1 MQKRMAGFEC
11 HKSFTKKFYY
21 IGILHLK
28 GKKMNIEIFR
38 LYKNGFRCFDATPT
52 NVTWKFDSDVDN
64 ITENTIYFNS
74 NGNAMSLGSKLS
86 NVIIK
91 NSKPNFLN
99 DESSY
104 ISFLNSNNTISYNI
118 SLIMSD
124 AAGLDGKVIE
134 IGNSNGIIF
143 GQYRNKKNIISKF
156 IENAKIGTADK
167 NLFNVS
173 FTLYKQTSDK
183 DTISFDGLYV
193 TIYDIAG
200 NAFTFTDFKDFTFID
215 KSPEDF
221 ADSISRL
228 KLNFFDI

>member
-1 MQKRMAGFEC
+1 
-11 HKSFTKKFYY
+11 
-21 IGILHLK
+21 
-28 GKKMNIEIFR
+28 MNIEIFR

-74 NGNAMSLGSKLS
+74 NGNEMSLGSKLS

-104 ISFLNSNNTISYNI
+104 ISFLNNNNTISYNI

-143 GQYRNKKNIISKF
+143 GQYRNKNNIISKM
-156 IENAKIGTADK
+156 
-167 NLFNVS
+167 
-173 FTLYKQTSDK
+173 LYFALCLRKQ
-183 DTISFDGLYV
+183 
-193 TIYDIAG
+193 
-200 NAFTFTDFKDFTFID
+200 
-215 KSPEDF
+215 
-221 ADSISRL
+221 
-228 KLNFFDI
+228 